1 MRLSKSRFVAGVIC
15 LKRLYWQVHE
25 PELAA
30 EPRESTQ
37 AIFDQGNEVG
47 RLAQQLCPGGIEV
60 EGSHEDLDQAIR
72 QTKELMANREVP
84 AIFEATFEEGGV
96 LVRVDILQRQRD
108 RWRLIEVKSS
118 TEMKDHYLYDLG
130 IQRRVVSRCGLELSS
145 ACIMHLN
152 RAYVYPGGEYD
163 IRQLFRIRMLNPQVA
178 ALQPQIG
185 KRVAEE
191 FRILDQPNAPE
202 IAPGD
207 HCGDPFVCE
216 FFDRCN
222 PPVPVDHVRHLPR
235 IQARALEKLKSMG
248 IASIF
253 HVPDDFPLN
262 ERQRRAC
269 TSVQQG
275 KPWFSEDLPRVLD
288 SLKFPL
294 YFMDFETVY
303 PAIPRHPGMRPY
315 DQLPFQWSVHVQDE
329 QGADL
334 RHYEFLATTGADP
347 RREFV
352 ETLCSALEN
361 KGSVVVYNQ
370 GFESQ
375 RLSDLAGWVP
385 GFRTRV
391 KGIQARLWDLWP
403 IIRNHVYHP
412 AFAGSF
418 SLKAVLPAL
427 VPEMTYV
434 GMDVAD
440 GNQAGVAWERL
451 VRGGLDATDR
461 NRLGKALLA
470 YCGQDTLAMVK
481 LVEGLRCQRA

>member
-1 MRLSKSRFVAGVIC
+1 MRLSKSRFVSGVIC
-15 LKRLYWQVHE
+15 LKRLYWQVYE

-30 EPRESTQ
+30 EPDESTQ
-37 AIFDQGNEVG
+37 AIFDQGHEVG
-47 RLAQQLCPGGIEV
+47 RLAQKLCPGGIEV
-60 EGSHEDLDQAIR
+60 EGSQEDLDQAIR
-72 QTKELMANREVP
+72 QTKELMANREIP

-118 TEMKDHYLYDLG
+118 TDLKDYHLYDLC
-130 IQRRVVSRCGLELSS
+130 IQKRVVSRCGVELSS

-152 RAYVYPGGEYD
+152 RDYVYPGGEYD
-163 IRQLFRIRMLNPQVA
+163 IRQLFRIRMLNAQVA

-207 HCGDPFVCE
+207 HCRDPFECE
-216 FFDRCN
+216 FLDRCIH
-222 PPVPVDHVRHLPR
+222 PVPGDHVLHLPR
-235 IQARALEKLKSMG
+235 ISAKRVEELESMG
-248 IASIF
+248 ITSILQ
-253 HVPDDFPLN
+253 VPDDFPLN

-275 KPWFSEDLPRVLD
+275 KPWFSEDLPMVLD

-303 PAIPRHPGMRPY
+303 PAIPRYPGMRPF
-315 DQLPFQWSVHVQDE
+315 DQLPFQWSVHFQE
-329 QGADL
+329 KPEAEL
-334 RHYEFLATTGADP
+334 RHHEFLATTNAEP
-347 RREFV
+347 RREFI
-352 ETLCSALEN
+352 EKLCSVL
-361 KGSVVVYNQ
+361 GSTGSIVVYNE

-375 RLSDLAGWVP
+375 RLADLAGWVP
-385 GFRTRV
+385 GFRTRI
-391 KGIQARLWDLWP
+391 KKIQARLWDLWP
-403 IIRNHVYHP
+403 IIRNHVYYP
-412 AFAGSF
+412 AFGGSF

-427 VPEMTYV
+427 IPKMTYA

-440 GNQAGVAWERL
+440 GIQAGVAWEKL
-451 VRGGLDATDR
+451 VRGGLDATPKD
-461 NRLGKALLA
+461 RLGKALLA
-470 YCGQDTLAMVK
+470 YCGQDTLAMAR
-481 LVEGLRCQRA
+481 LVEFLRRQRA